1 MREMLN
7 HKEIAPLLRIC
18 LKMLENMKGF
28 DMRLVTLFLVIFG
41 FSGNSLLAQD
51 RAMVVLDASGSMWG
65 QVDGTTKMEIA
76 RDAVRDLFNKWEIA
90 GNVDAG
96 LTAYGHRRKSD
107 CTDIELLS
115 GVGPVNGSK
124 ISDLLS
130 GLQPRGKTPL
140 SDAVVQAAEAMRYE
154 ETKAT
159 VILVSDGIETCGED
173 PCEVGKRLEAA
184 GVDFTAHVIGFDVF
198 AEVDRAQLR
207 CLAEN
212 TGGVF
217 TSASNAD
224 ELTQSL
230 DSFGAIDA
238 DLVVPPVVEAGFH
251 FDAVWNGPN
260 EGADGIAVRRIGD
273 TSGEFLAYVQHNSR
287 NPVRLRAPTEVG
299 HYEAVY
305 VVFPYEVAK
314 RRFVAR
320 VPIEIVPLRPS
331 ISAPDVVEVGKRF
344 ELEWRGPDASGD
356 GFSISVAG
364 SEDFDRVVWKQHSGK
379 SRVKIRAPKAPGT
392 YEIRYIVN
400 PYKMKKREI
409 IARRMIVVE

>member
-1 MREMLN
+1 
-7 HKEIAPLLRIC
+7 
-18 LKMLENMKGF
+18 MLENMKGF

-96 LTAYGHRRKSD
+96 LTAYGHRRKGD

-124 ISDLLS
+124 ISGLLS

-159 VILVSDGIETCGED
+159 VILVSDGIETCGGD

-238 DLVVPPVVEAGFH
+238 DLVVPPVVEAGFY
-251 FDAVWNGPN
+251 FDAVWNGPD

-287 NPVRLRAPTEVG
+287 NPVRLRSCVRE
-299 HYEAVY
+299 
-305 VVFPYEVAK
+305 
-314 RRFVAR
+314 
-320 VPIEIVPLRPS
+320 
-331 ISAPDVVEVGKRF
+331 GKHR
-344 ELEWRGPDASGD
+344 
-356 GFSISVAG
+356 
-364 SEDFDRVVWKQHSGK
+364 
-379 SRVKIRAPKAPGT
+379 
-392 YEIRYIVN
+392 
-400 PYKMKKREI
+400 
-409 IARRMIVVE
+409 